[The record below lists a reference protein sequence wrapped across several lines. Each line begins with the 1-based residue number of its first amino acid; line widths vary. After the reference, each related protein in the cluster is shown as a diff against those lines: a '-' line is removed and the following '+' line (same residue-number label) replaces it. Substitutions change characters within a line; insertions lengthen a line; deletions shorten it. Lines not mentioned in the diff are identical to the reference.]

1 MIVKIYSVNLYC
13 NIYKIQLN
21 FLRGKNENENYL
33 VIQLYFVYVSAQVY
47 CKFMLSTLIFFSLWI
62 RRQLV
67 VKRKVTDKKV
77 LQLVV
82 KVLDSHCPV
91 NLCSNLLVNS
101 FPFFWGGKGAGQD
114 TLQGSRV
121 QNHWVAPRLTLL
133 LLLLSLIKWILG
145 TSVGSLQKVKKGHT
159 KGHKVL
165 QSFFCYSFS
174 TFCFSQKQLF
184 ILRII

>member
-91 NLCSNLLVNS
+91 SLCSNLLVNS
-101 FPFFWGGKGAGQD
+101 FPFFLGREGGGLGHFAGV
-114 TLQGSRV
+114 QGSK
-121 QNHWVAPRLTLL
+121 P
-133 LLLLSLIKWILG
+133 LG
-145 TSVGSLQKVKKGHT
+145 GPKVDSAFTSPEFDQMDT
-159 KGHKVL
+159 RN
-165 QSFFCYSFS
+165 FCRQPVES
-174 TFCFSQKQLF
+174 
-184 ILRII
+184 

>member
-91 NLCSNLLVNS
+91 SLCSNLLVNS
-101 FPFFWGGKGAGQD
+101 SPSFWGGKGEGLGYSAGV
-114 TLQGSRV
+114 QGSKPLGGPKVDSAFPPPEFDQMNTR
-121 QNHWVAPRLTLL
+121 NLSVA
-133 LLLLSLIKWILG
+133 
-145 TSVGSLQKVKKGHT
+145 
-159 KGHKVL
+159 
-165 QSFFCYSFS
+165 
-174 TFCFSQKQLF
+174 
-184 ILRII
+184 